1 MSLLNSRPDIEPF
14 GPTFE
19 PTPPPDE
26 RVPLVPSARVWYR
39 PLRRR
44 QYSGARR
51 LPATVLRV
59 GAVRTLLDV
68 ELGNGEHVRV
78 AVSRSRIDP
87 DETAG
92 ECRRDHDGTASACGT

>member
-1 MSLLNSRPDIEPF
+1 MSLLNSPREFQPF
-14 GPTFE
+14 DAAFQPAADTR
-19 PTPPPDE
+19 TPLE
-26 RVPLVPSARVWYR
+26 PSARVWYR

-44 QYSGARR
+44 QYAGARR
-51 LPATVLRV
+51 LRATVLRV

-87 DETAG
+87 DETV
-92 ECRRDHDGTASACGT
+92 HDGPAVNVP

>member
-1 MSLLNSRPDIEPF
+1 MSLLNSSRGSHAF
-14 GPTFE
+14 GSDFPSESAAEVSST
-19 PTPPPDE
+19 
-26 RVPLVPSARVWYR
+26 LVPSARVWYR

-44 QYSGARR
+44 QYDGARR

-68 ELGNGEHVRV
+68 ELGNGAHVRV

-87 DETAG
+87 DGPG
-92 ECRRDHDGTASACGT
+92 EALQAPSHVADTCDA

>member
-1 MSLLNSRPDIEPF
+1 MSLLNSPREFQAFDPAFRQAATAD
-14 GPTFE
+14 TR
-19 PTPPPDE
+19 TP
-26 RVPLVPSARVWYR
+26 LAPSARVWYR

-44 QYSGARR
+44 QYAGARR
-51 LPATVLRV
+51 LRATVLRV

-87 DETAG
+87 DETVYD
-92 ECRRDHDGTASACGT
+92 RPTDPLP